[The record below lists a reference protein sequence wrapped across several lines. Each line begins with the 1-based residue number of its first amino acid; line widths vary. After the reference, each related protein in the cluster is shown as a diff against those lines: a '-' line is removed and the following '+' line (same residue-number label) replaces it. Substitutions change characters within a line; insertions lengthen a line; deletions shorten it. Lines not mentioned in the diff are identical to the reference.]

1 MGALWCF
8 LVRARWVWGWV
19 FMRFIGPG
27 GRSGEGLLCWP
38 ILHICAMRS
47 CVRGAAVEEI
57 WARTRL
63 VNNYVELR
71 ALVERFTAL
80 NPGVDP
86 RVVDW
91 DAYWDPTLEYSELL
105 EVYERAYPG
114 YRWREHEEPEEE
126 WRDRIREIADD
137 LAAKLSLI
145 ELEELH
151 RLLGEIICELREERE
166 AWAGDADRLMRLARA
181 RECEKSP
188 TSRHCAHELVSGL
201 RACCYCGTTL

>member
-1 MGALWCF
+1 MKA
-8 LVRARWVWGWV
+8 
-19 FMRFIGPG
+19 
-27 GRSGEGLLCWP
+27 
-38 ILHICAMRS
+38 
-47 CVRGAAVEEI
+47 CVREALVEEV

-63 VNNYVELR
+63 VNNYVKLK
-71 ALVERFTAL
+71 ALVERFMDL

-114 YRWREHEEPEEE
+114 LRWREREESEEE

-137 LAAKLSLI
+137 LAARLSLV
-145 ELEELH
+145 ELEELMT
-151 RLLGEIICELREERE
+151 RLGQIVRELREERE
-166 AWAGDADRLMRLARA
+166 AWFNDADRLVRLTRA

-188 TSRHCAHELVSGL
+188 TYRHCTHELAAGL